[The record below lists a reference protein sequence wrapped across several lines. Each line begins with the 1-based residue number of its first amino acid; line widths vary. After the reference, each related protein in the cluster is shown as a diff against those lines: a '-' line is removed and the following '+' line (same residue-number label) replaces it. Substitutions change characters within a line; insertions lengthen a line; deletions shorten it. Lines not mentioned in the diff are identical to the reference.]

1 MPFDFHKEY
10 EHRIPTL
17 VVVFT
22 GTALLVLP
30 DAAEQRGK
38 WVSSFACFEFEPF
51 CMQYTSP
58 YLSLEYV
65 NAPRVFLEY
74 ESKKRKWVTDHICE

>member
-1 MPFDFHKEY
+1 MSFDFHKEY

-17 VVVFT
+17 LVVFT

-38 WVSSFACFEFEPF
+38 WVSSFACFQFETF
-51 CMQYTSP
+51 ACSTHA
-58 YLSLEYV
+58 V
-65 NAPRVFLEY
+65 
-74 ESKKRKWVTDHICE
+74 HISISEP

>member
-1 MPFDFHKEY
+1 VTFDFHKEY

-38 WVSSFACFEFEPF
+38 WVSSFACFQFEPF
-51 CMQYTSP
+51 CMQYTCKT
-58 YLSLEYV
+58 LAV
-65 NAPRVFLEY
+65 
-74 ESKKRKWVTDHICE
+74 HISIS